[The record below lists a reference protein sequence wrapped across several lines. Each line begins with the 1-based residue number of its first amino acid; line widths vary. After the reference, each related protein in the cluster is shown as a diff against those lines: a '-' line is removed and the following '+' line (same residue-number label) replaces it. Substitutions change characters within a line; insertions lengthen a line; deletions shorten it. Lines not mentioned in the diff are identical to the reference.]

1 MSRGAYLVI
10 YGILIATQS
19 FALPP
24 SSRPLPFEIAL
35 WPPYQ
40 LYWLVS
46 LSVGVFVCGKII
58 ILAER
63 SRQKHLWDVFWVM
76 GSFFLVVLFAGLT
89 EQSRAGPFDDNLSRI
104 ADMASLTLL
113 PISIPRLAESR
124 PELTMT
130 IRVGFFFKWSGIFML
145 VHYLISGFWFY
156 TWEYNGGKAEY
167 FDGHRVLPAL
177 LVYTLVSLATL
188 YVGIAFWLA
197 KDRLPAPQR
206 QTISRLSR
214 VAIAFIIPMVAIDEL
229 RFLIPSLWVLYPRE
243 DCFVLPLFYMCT
255 SICVLAY
262 VKVFAESHPHRDLII
277 PNLWLDLGLSSRE
290 GEVATCLAE
299 GRTYKEICS
308 SLHISIGTLQTHIV
322 HIYRKLHINS
332 KTELIL
338 LSTKKVNSSE
348 NF

>member
-1 MSRGAYLVI
+1 MVI
-10 YGILIATQS
+10 SGIFMTTQT

-24 SSRPLPFEIAL
+24 SSQSLPFEIAL
-35 WPPYQ
+35 WLPYQ
-40 LYWLVS
+40 LYWLIA
-46 LSVGVFVCGKII
+46 LSVGAFVCGKII
-58 ILAER
+58 IMAER
-63 SRQKHLWDVFWVM
+63 SKQTHLWDVFWVM

-104 ADMASLTLL
+104 ADMAALTLL
-113 PISIPRLAESR
+113 PISIPRLVESN
-124 PELTMT
+124 PELAMT
-130 IRVGFFFKWSGIFML
+130 IRVGSFFKWTGIFML

-156 TWEYNGGKAEY
+156 TWEYNGGKKEY

-177 LVYTLVSLATL
+177 LVFTLVSLATL
-188 YVGIAFWLA
+188 YVGIAFWCA
-197 KDRLPAPQR
+197 KDRLPPPQR
-206 QTISRLSR
+206 LTVSRLSQ

-229 RFLIPSLWVLYPRE
+229 RFLIPSLWALYPRE
-243 DCFVLPLFYMCT
+243 DCFVLPLFYACS

-262 VKVFAESHPHRDLII
+262 ARAFAESHPYTDLITQ
-277 PNLWLDLGLSSRE
+277 NFWFDLGLSSRE
-290 GEVATCLAE
+290 AEVATCLAE

-338 LSTKKVNSSE
+338 LSTKHANSSE